1 MGKSRGERQAKVDR
15 TGRFEADSD
24 LLLKGSSSMAKFY
37 VQSGLFEI
45 MIQSGDGEGAA
56 LWAVHRYLQA
66 CDQASHQLFT
76 LRREQAGSAAN
87 PSPSPLERL
96 EDAQSYAG
104 DPPDLAETIRCSEI
118 GFGRSDGGVYLTNE
132 VLQKYSELLHALS
145 SLGI

>member
-1 MGKSRGERQAKVDR
+1 
-15 TGRFEADSD
+15 
-24 LLLKGSSSMAKFY
+24 MAKFY

-45 MIQSGDGEGAA
+45 MIQAGDGEGAA

-66 CDQASHQLFT
+66 CDQASQQLFT
-76 LRREQAGSAAN
+76 LRQNQSA
-87 PSPSPLERL
+87 SGEVPLADLAVTFQEVH
-96 EDAQSYAG
+96 APVG

-132 VLQKYSELLHALS
+132 VLQKYSELLHALA